1 MQHNSLA
8 RNEQL
13 EALVNSPFE
22 AEADWT
28 PADHADV
35 LEHLI
40 LSASGWRTVFA
51 ADRLEHSRTPFVD
64 RPRLLLACY
73 AADSFA
79 QYLSASRS
87 SPESASGESVAGESA
102 AGGEPAG
109 VPGSHRVALAT
120 DARPTGYLLAAV
132 TARCLLAA
140 GHTVEYLGIAPTPQ
154 LLAYSAANPAI
165 DACVCITASHNP
177 LGHNGFKFGMAD
189 GGVLS
194 TGEAATLTERLRAT
208 LASPELRRTAV
219 ARAVTIDAQTVTRVL
234 AEEPQRFSAS
244 FAAYREQAERLMDPA
259 ATGVAVRLRN
269 VLTRSPLGVVGEL
282 NGSARGRSI
291 DGEFLRGLGLTV
303 ELLNAEPGAVVHQI
317 VPEGAGLEDCRRAL
331 ADRAGAPD
339 RFLLGYVPDNDGD
352 RGNLVYRP
360 VDRDE
365 ALALGAQEV
374 FALTCFAI
382 LSALAREGKP
392 VSGTQSRSAAR
403 IAVVV
408 NGPTSHRVDSI
419 AARFGAEAHRAEVG
433 EANVLALADRLRE
446 EGYLV
451 PLIGEGS
458 NGGAIIPPQ
467 RVRDPLA
474 MLITLIKLLRPPDPE
489 TAGLSDEALTRRDIP
504 SLLEQLP
511 PWSTTSTYD
520 PEALLQ
526 LRAGDHA
533 LLKQRYEDAFLEYWE
548 QGRSYLAEAFGIA
561 SFEEHNY
568 EGIHDRTGFG
578 PSSRRGAEDGGLKI
592 LFRDRDGEP
601 AAALWMR
608 GSKTE
613 PVMRIMAE
621 CRGSEA
627 AQAGE
632 LLQLQR
638 RLVLQADRRV

>member
-8 RNEQL
+8 HDEQL

-22 AEADWT
+22 ADADWS

-51 ADRLEHSRTPFVD
+51 ADRLEDSRTPFVD

-73 AADSFA
+73 AADTFA
-79 QYLSASRS
+79 QYLSAPRS
-87 SPESASGESVAGESA
+87 T
-102 AGGEPAG
+102 GGSD
-109 VPGSHRVALAT
+109 PGSRTVALAT

-140 GHTVEYLGIAPTPQ
+140 GHTVEYLGVAPTPQ
-154 LLAYSAANPAI
+154 LLAYSAANAAVH
-165 DACVCITASHNP
+165 ACLCITASHNP

-189 GGVLS
+189 GGVL
-194 TGEAATLTERLRAT
+194 GVEQAAALAKQLRGT
-208 LASPELRRTAV
+208 LASPELRRAAV
-219 ARAVTIDAQTVTRVL
+219 ARAAGIEAQTLTRVL
-234 AEEPQRFSAS
+234 AAEPRHFAAS
-244 FAAYREQAERLMDPA
+244 CAAYREQAERLLDPA
-259 ATGVAVRLRN
+259 AAGVGDRLRR
-269 VLTRSPLGVVGEL
+269 VLARSPLGVVGEL

-291 DGEFLRGLGLTV
+291 DGEFLRELGLTV

-317 VPEGAGLEDCRRAL
+317 VPEGPGLEDCRRAL
-331 ADRAGAPD
+331 AERAAAPD
-339 RFLLGYVPDNDGD
+339 HFLLGYVPDNDGD

-360 VDRDE
+360 VNRGE
-365 ALALGAQEV
+365 AFALGAQEV

-382 LSALAREGKP
+382 LSALTIEGTAGTATRSGSVP
-392 VSGTQSRSAAR
+392 SGTAGASTLSAAR
-403 IAVVV
+403 VAVVV
-408 NGPTSHRVDSI
+408 NGPTSHRVDAI
-419 AARFGAEAHRAEVG
+419 AARLGAEAHRAEVG
-433 EANVLALADRLRE
+433 EANVLALADRLRG

-474 MLITLIKLLRPPDPE
+474 MLVTLIKLLRPTEPE
-489 TAGLSDEALTRRDIP
+489 SHGLSDETLSRRDIP
-504 SLLEQLP
+504 TLLEQLP
-511 PWSTTSTYD
+511 SWSTTSTYD
-520 PEALLQ
+520 PDALLRLQ
-526 LRAGDHA
+526 TTDHA

-548 QGRSYLAEAFGIA
+548 RDRSRLAGVYGIA

-568 EGIHDRTGFG
+568 EGMLDRVGFG
-578 PSSRRGAEDGGLKI
+578 PSYRGGAQDGGLKI
-592 LFRDRDGEP
+592 LFRDGDGEP

-621 CRGSEA
+621 CRGSDA
-627 AQAGE
+627 AQARK

-638 RLVLQADRRV
+638 RLVLQADRQG